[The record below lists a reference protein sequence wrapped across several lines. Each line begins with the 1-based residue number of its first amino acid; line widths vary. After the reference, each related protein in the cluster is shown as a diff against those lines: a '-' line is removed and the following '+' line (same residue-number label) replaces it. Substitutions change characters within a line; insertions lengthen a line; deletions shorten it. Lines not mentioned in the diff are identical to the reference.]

1 MEKGEYM
8 IKHPFN
14 RTWYDKFDSIAKNTL
29 AQYLLDKGHEVNDVK
44 EDYNVDV
51 VSTKK
56 DYTYFNEAEVKRA
69 WKSDWPTDWAEIRIP
84 ERKKRLVEMYKEKN
98 GVLNFYVFRNDLKQV
113 FRIKDTS
120 LTEDRLKEA
129 RGRNIRAGEKFF
141 HVPYQEAELINLA

>member
-1 MEKGEYM
+1 MV
-8 IKHPFN
+8 
-14 RTWYDKFDSIAKNTL
+14 
-29 AQYLLDKGHEVNDVK
+29 VNG
-44 EDYNVDV
+44 NNC
-51 VSTKK
+51 STKK

-129 RGRNIRAGEKFF
+129 KGRYIRAGEKFF
-141 HVPYQEAELINLA
+141 HVPFQEAELINLA

>member
-1 MEKGEYM
+1 M

-14 RTWYDKFDSIAKNTL
+14 KSWYNQFDNVAKKTL
-29 AQYLLDKGHEVNDVK
+29 AKYLLGKGHEVNDVK

-129 RGRNIRAGEKFF
+129 KGRYIRAGEKFF
-141 HVPYQEAELINLA
+141 HVPFQEAELINLA

>member
-1 MEKGEYM
+1 M

-14 RTWYDKFDSIAKNTL
+14 KSWYNQFDNVAKKTL
-29 AQYLLDKGHEVNDVK
+29 AKYLLGKGHEVNDVK

-51 VSTKK
+51 VSTKE
-56 DYTYFNEAEVKRA
+56 DYTYFNEAEVKRS

-129 RGRNIRAGEKFF
+129 KGRYIRAGEKFF
-141 HVPYQEAELINLA
+141 HVPFQEAELINLA

>member
-1 MEKGEYM
+1 M

-14 RTWYDKFDSIAKNTL
+14 KSWYDQFDNVAKKTL
-29 AQYLLDKGHEVNDVK
+29 AKYLLGKGHEVNDVK

-129 RGRNIRAGEKFF
+129 KGRYIRAGEKFF

>member
-1 MEKGEYM
+1 M

-14 RTWYDKFDSIAKNTL
+14 KSWYNQFDNVAKKTL
-29 AQYLLDKGHEVNDVK
+29 AKYLLGKGHEVNDVK

-129 RGRNIRAGEKFF
+129 KGRYIRAGEKFF

>member
-1 MEKGEYM
+1 M

-14 RTWYDKFDSIAKNTL
+14 KSWYDQFDNVAKKTL
-29 AQYLLDKGHEVNDVK
+29 AKYLLGKGHEVNNVK

-51 VSTKK
+51 VSTKE

-69 WKSDWPTDWAEIRIP
+69 WKGDWPTDWAEIRIP

-129 RGRNIRAGEKFF
+129 KGRYIRAGEKFF

>member
-1 MEKGEYM
+1 M

-14 RTWYDKFDSIAKNTL
+14 KSWYDKYDNIAKDTL
-29 AQYLLDKGHEVNDVK
+29 VNYLKGVGHNVGEVK

-56 DYTYFNEAEVKRA
+56 DFTYFNEAEVKRA
-69 WKSDWPTDWAEIRIP
+69 WKGDWPNHWAEIRIP
-84 ERKKRLVEMYKEKN
+84 ERKKRLVEKYKKEN
-98 GVLNFYVFRNDLKQV
+98 GVLNFYIFRSDLKQV
-113 FRIKDTS
+113 FRIKDTA

-141 HVPYQEAELINLA
+141 HVPYKEAELINIA